1 MTRSLRLL
9 SALVAIAIPVPAI
22 AGSDPGSVGA
32 DEFACFRNNNDFAA
46 ALRLEWP
53 DGRWALYSWPAKK
66 NLRLHVGPDDA
77 TWCWRKADDAA
88 GLLGEA
94 CGARAR
100 KAMKGCDSP

>member
-1 MTRSLRLL
+1 MRVLALSLLL
-9 SALVAIAIPVPAI
+9 ITSPAL
-22 AGSDPGSVGA
+22 AGSEPGSVGT
-32 DEFACFRNNNDFAA
+32 DQFACFRNSNDFAA

-66 NLRLHVGPDDA
+66 NLRLHVGPGDA
-77 TWCWRKADDAA
+77 TWCWRKADEAS

-94 CGARAR
+94 CGARGR